1 MAGERVIVAMSGG
14 VDSSLAAVLLHEQG
28 YRVAGL
34 TLKLWDRNHA
44 AGLHGAGEAASHESE
59 PAADAR
65 AVCERLGVRHH
76 VLDFTEVFEQV
87 VIDDFVREYGSGAT
101 PNPCVWCNALV
112 KWEALLRMAEHLDAE
127 FVATGHYARVIH
139 REDGIAELRK
149 GADTSKDQ
157 SYALWRLRQEHLRR
171 TLLPLG
177 GMRKTETRR
186 MAAERGL
193 CTANKPESQEICFI
207 PDNDYVRFLREMD
220 ERSGQKSPGFVP
232 GELRTFRS
240 NEPAGTHGGTAHF
253 TIGQRKGL
261 RVAFGRPRY
270 VVRIDPPTHTVWIGD
285 TSDLETTT
293 VHAEQ
298 VNWSLGPAPDAG
310 TRSTA
315 KIRYLHVGASGRV
328 FPAPGGSMAFV
339 FEEPQRAATPG
350 QSLVVYDHDLV
361 LGGGVIR
368 PVPGEKAS

>member
-1 MAGERVIVAMSGG
+1 MSGG

-28 YRVAGL
+28 YRVVGL
-34 TLKLWDRNHA
+34 TLKLWDRDHA
-44 AGLHGAGEAASHESE
+44 AGLHGAGEAASRESE
-59 PAADAR
+59 PVADAR
-65 AVCERLGVRHH
+65 AVCERLGVRHQ
-76 VLDFTEVFEQV
+76 VLDFTEVFEHV

-101 PNPCVWCNALV
+101 PNPCVRCNALV
-112 KWEALLRMAEHLDAE
+112 KWEALLRMADRLEAE
-127 FVATGHYARVIH
+127 FVATGHYASVNH
-139 REDGIAELRK
+139 RGDGIAELRK

-157 SYALWRLRQEHLRR
+157 SYALWRLSQKHLQR

-207 PDNDYVRFLREMD
+207 PDNDYVHFLRRRD
-220 ERSGQKSPGFVP
+220 ERSGQKSPGLVP

-240 NEPAGTHGGTAHF
+240 NELAGTHGGTAHF

-270 VVRIDPPTHTVWIGD
+270 VVRIDPPTHTVWIGEA
-285 TSDLETTT
+285 SDLETATAR
-293 VHAEQ
+293 AEH
-298 VNWSLGPAPDAG
+298 VNWALGRAPDAG

-315 KIRYLHVGASGRV
+315 KIRYLHAGASGRV
-328 FPAPGGSMAFV
+328 FPASDGSMVFV
-339 FEEPQRAATPG
+339 FEEPQRAVTPG
-350 QSLVVYDHDLV
+350 QSLVVYDNDLV

-368 PVPGEKAS
+368 PIPGEKAS

>member
-1 MAGERVIVAMSGG
+1 MAGERVVVAMSGG

-28 YRVAGL
+28 FRVAGM
-34 TLKLWDRNHA
+34 TLKLWDPNRA
-44 AGLHGAGEAASHESE
+44 AGARGTGASASHEHG

-76 VLDFTEVFEQV
+76 VLDFTEVFERV

-101 PNPCVWCNALV
+101 PNPCVRCNALV
-112 KWEALLRMAEHLDAE
+112 KWEALLRMADRLDAE

-139 REDGIAELRK
+139 REDGVAELRK
-149 GADTSKDQ
+149 GVDTSKDQ
-157 SYALWRLRQEHLRR
+157 SYALWRMGQEHLRR

-186 MAAERGL
+186 MAAELGL

-207 PDNDYVRFLREMD
+207 PDNDYVRFLRARD
-220 ERSGQKSPGFVP
+220 ERSGRESPGFVR

-240 NEPAGTHGGTAHF
+240 NELVGTHGGTAHF

-293 VHAEQ
+293 VQAEHA
-298 VNWSLGPAPDAG
+298 NWSLGRAPGAG

-315 KIRYLHVGASGRV
+315 KIRYLHAGASGRV
-328 FPAPGGSMAFV
+328 FPASDGSMAFI
-339 FEEPQRAATPG
+339 FEEPQRAVTPG
-350 QSLVVYDHDLV
+350 QSLVVYDDDLV